1 MFIKVKKGSEWVDFC
16 EYVKMNG
23 IDTLVGVMVSIFEG
37 VISDIVTTLCFEGVL
52 EGVTISSGRW
62 DFVSL
67 QKMVQKVL
75 RNDAIKYFLGLWLSV
90 PR

>member
-1 MFIKVKKGSEWVDFC
+1 MDFC

-52 EGVTISSGRW
+52 EGVTISSGR
-62 DFVSL
+62 
-67 QKMVQKVL
+67 
-75 RNDAIKYFLGLWLSV
+75 
-90 PR
+90 